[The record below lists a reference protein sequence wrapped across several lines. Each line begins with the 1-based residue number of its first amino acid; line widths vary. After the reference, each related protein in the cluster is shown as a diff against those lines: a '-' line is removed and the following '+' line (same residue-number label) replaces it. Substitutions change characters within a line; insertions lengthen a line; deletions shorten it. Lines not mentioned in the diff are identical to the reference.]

1 MTTFYNML
9 DISASN
15 AFLMWMAINPECE
28 ATAQAPAFP
37 APNSKQPVGQTKP
50 PDEKDQP
57 ALPSAD
63 EPPKKRAR
71 CFYCHRKKDKKCS
84 IA

>member
-1 MTTFYNML
+1 
-9 DISASN
+9 
-15 AFLMWMAINPECE
+15 MAINPERE

-37 APNSKQPVGQTKP
+37 APNSKEPVGQTKP

-57 ALPSAD
+57 ALPPAD

-71 CFYCHRKKDKKCS
+71 CFYMEKDKKCS
-84 IA
+84 IASFSGNHTVCENTRRL